1 MGVQEEDRS
10 ITTPETAGQAM
21 STEISDV
28 TSSAEETSADMEVT
42 RAAKAIPAAM
52 EAGRIE
58 VTSDSAD
65 EEYSE
70 GAKACVPAG
79 DYKR

>member
-1 MGVQEEDRS
+1 MGVQEEDWS

-28 TSSAEETSADMEVT
+28 TSSAEETSAETEVT
-42 RAAKAIPAAM
+42 RAAKAIQAAM
-52 EAGRIE
+52 EAGHIE
-58 VTSDSAD
+58 VTSDNAD

-70 GAKACVPAG
+70 DETACVPARK
-79 DYKR
+79 YKR